1 MAKKDRELEP
11 APSGVLSRAWQEV
24 RVMFSILT
32 DLSFKRFVTPR
43 LVRLIYCI
51 SLVAAAL
58 SAVAWMCSGFQIG
71 FFYGLFTVATGP
83 LAFFIYMLTARVV
96 LEFMLAVFRIAENT
110 EKLRE
115 RNEQR

>member
-1 MAKKDRELEP
+1 MASDPLP
-11 APSGVLSRAWQEV
+11 GSSALLSRAWVEV
-24 RVMFSILT
+24 RLMFSILT
-32 DLSFKRFVTPR
+32 DLSFRQFVTPR

-51 SLVAAAL
+51 SLIGAAL
-58 SAVAWMCSGFQIG
+58 SAVAWMVSGFQTSV
-71 FFYGLFTVATGP
+71 FYGLFTIATGP